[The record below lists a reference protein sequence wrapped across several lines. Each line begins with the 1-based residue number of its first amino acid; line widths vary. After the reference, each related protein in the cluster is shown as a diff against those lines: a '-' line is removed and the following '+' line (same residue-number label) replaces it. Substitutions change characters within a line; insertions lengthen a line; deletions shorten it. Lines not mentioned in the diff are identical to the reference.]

1 MKNEI
6 KFNNEIIV
14 NKISIFYTHN
24 TQDLCSKNI
33 IYMNFDIIY

>member
-6 KFNNEIIV
+6 NFNNEIIV

-24 TQDLCSKNI
+24 TQNSCKTNI
-33 IYMNFDIIY
+33 IYMNFSII